1 VLWVPDPEEGPVVLD
16 RRPGVSGELVLRRHG
31 GHHELVVD
39 GSFLMDTRDGRS
51 ERALA
56 RCALVAA
63 PRPHRVLVGGLGMGF
78 TLAEALAD
86 PRVRRVDVVEL
97 EPVLF
102 GWHRRFLGQLSG
114 AALADPRTHLQVG
127 DVVAEVEA
135 APPGSWDAVCLDV
148 DNGPDWL
155 ARPQNARLY
164 RPAGLH
170 ALARALAPDGALAV
184 WSAAPAPDLEA
195 RLREVFADV
204 WAIPVESRTDRPDWV
219 LLALSRPPPR
229 PASSGSGA
237 ATHPAAEGHPAAP
250 GPAGR

>member
-155 ARPQNARLY
+155 ARPQNAALY
-164 RPAGLH
+164 RPAGLR
-170 ALARALAPDGALAV
+170 ALARSLDPNGALAV
-184 WSAAPAPDLEA
+184 WSADPAP
-195 RLREVFADV
+195 RLAALLGEVFADV
-204 WAIPVESRTDRPDWV
+204 RAVPVASRTARPDWV
-219 LLALSRPPPR
+219 LLALSRPAPRRASTESAAATR
-229 PASSGSGA
+229 PAA
-237 ATHPAAEGHPAAP
+237 AARRAAL
-250 GPAGR
+250 GRAER